1 MQKNILI
8 TLGAVAFVAALG
20 FGAYTWQKKSNDVSV
35 SSSAS
40 TSLSSY
46 PVQASSSNP
55 VTITP
60 IPVPSN
66 SGSGLPPHPVINR
79 AVTVPASFSAEAKAI
94 ILANIESTRAKLRAN
109 PKDLAVWIDLGLEY
123 KAIDEYAAALEAW
136 EYVSLMSPTN
146 IVSYNNVGDLQHYIF
161 KDYVRSEMNFLQA
174 IHNDPHYVL
183 SYLNLYDLYRL
194 SYKQDTSKAEDIL
207 KQGIKENPKAI
218 DLLVA
223 LATYYR
229 GKGNVADAKIFYER
243 AIAEAT
249 ALKNDALAA
258 SLKAEVKAMEQGN
271 VQ

>member
-8 TLGAVAFVAALG
+8 TIGAAILVAALG
-20 FGAYTWQKKSNDVSV
+20 FGVYTWQKKSNGGSV
-35 SSSAS
+35 SSSTS
-40 TSLSSY
+40 TPASSY
-46 PVQASSSNP
+46 PVGASSSAP
-55 VTITP
+55 VIITP

-79 AVTVPASFSAEAKAI
+79 SVTVPTTFSAEAKAI
-94 ILANIESTRAKLRAN
+94 ILANIEGTRAKLRAN
-109 PKDLAVWIDLGLEY
+109 PQDLNSWIDLGVQY
-123 KAIDEYAAALEAW
+123 KTIDEYAAALEAW

-146 IVSYNNVGDLQHYIF
+146 VVSYNNVADLQHYIY

-194 SYKQDTSKAEDIL
+194 SYKQDTNKGEEIL

-229 GKGNVADAKIFYER
+229 GKGNVADAKVFYER
-243 AIAEAT
+243 AITEAT